1 MPPQSG
7 IENATHEQVRG
18 TEMEMRVNE
27 EESEVGAPRE
37 VGLIQLRVCAWCTEL
52 IGTQHSLPNTGQSG
66 RWRFDEN
73 SVNHGLCDDC
83 RDSALVRDR
92 NR

>member
-1 MPPQSG
+1 MPPQAG

-37 VGLIQLRVCAWCTEL
+37 VGLIQLRVCASEILQTNE
-52 IGTQHSLPNTGQSG
+52 ITKKYNI
-66 RWRFDEN
+66 FFI
-73 SVNHGLCDDC
+73 VIF
-83 RDSALVRDR
+83 LVFI
-92 NR
+92 NK